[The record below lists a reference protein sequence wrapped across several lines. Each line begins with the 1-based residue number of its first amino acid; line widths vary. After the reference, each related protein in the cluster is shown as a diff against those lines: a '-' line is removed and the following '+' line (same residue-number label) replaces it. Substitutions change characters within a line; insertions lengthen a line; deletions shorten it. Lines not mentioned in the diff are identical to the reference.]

1 MKMIEDMLDNL
12 KVPRL
17 ENKDYFN
24 KLRVELMQT
33 FVSPQ
38 RIYQMRYRWAASIAA
53 VLFVLLLLAFTSPG
67 IVTKVNNFAFGD
79 KGSIPEQLI
88 AQEQNQIPVE
98 QYSEAST
105 SIVQK
110 SDQNRVTSDK
120 TYMINQYNTPQRGR
134 VMIVS
139 EYNKQPQN
147 NKIRKVSAGCY

>member
-1 MKMIEDMLDNL
+1 MKMIEDMLNNL
-12 KVPRL
+12 KIPRL
-17 ENKDYFN
+17 ENGDYFN

-38 RIYQMRYRWAASIAA
+38 RIYQMRYHWAVSIAA

-67 IVTKVNNFAFGD
+67 IVAKVNNFAFG
-79 KGSIPEQLI
+79 GNESVPEQLI
-88 AQEQNQIPVE
+88 VQEQNQIPAE
-98 QYSEAST
+98 QYSQAST

-147 NKIRKVSAGCY
+147 NKIRKVSVGCY

>member
-67 IVTKVNNFAFGD
+67 IVAKVNNFAFGD
-79 KGSIPEQLI
+79 NESVPEQFI
-88 AQEQNQIPVE
+88 AQEQNQIPAE
-98 QYSEAST
+98 QYSQAST